1 MRWYLRT
8 GAMLWFCVLAP
19 PGLAQTPTSTGT
31 SEPTRNSPAAEPQS
45 QTPAVRH
52 VSAIE
57 SAPVRAQVVDPGLRL
72 PPLVE
77 HRLAADPFKYR
88 APEGGDGFVPAP
100 IDMPEGI
107 QVMGILMMNSGH
119 SLAALKL
126 PGEDELYYVAENDDI
141 PIRAKL
147 RSGPGAPAASRAAAG
162 AESGIFYLKIKRIT
176 SRHVEVFPEHSPTN
190 IQILR

>member
-1 MRWYLRT
+1 MRWDLRAGIVLSFCLTVPTGRT
-8 GAMLWFCVLAP
+8 GTTGRKLEAESQAP
-19 PGLAQTPTSTGT
+19 L
-31 SEPTRNSPAAEPQS
+31 
-45 QTPAVRH
+45 PAVRR

-57 SAPVRAQVVDPGLRL
+57 SVPERALVGDLTQPL
-72 PPLVE
+72 PSPAE
-77 HRLAADPFKYR
+77 YRLAADPFKYR

-107 QVMGILMMNSGH
+107 LVVGILMMNSGQ

-126 PGEDELYYVAENDDI
+126 PGEDELYYVAEDDDV
-141 PIRAKL
+141 PIRARP
-147 RSGPGAPAASRAAAG
+147 RSAPGASAASRAAAG

-176 SRHVEVFPEHSPTN
+176 ARHVEVFPEHSPTN